1 MKMKKN
7 NNKFYVT
14 SYDKLI
20 LFSFLGLMVIGLL
33 IMLDISSVRNSM
45 MYFYRQLAYAVISI
59 VLALYVLY
67 YCDLNKLR
75 PLNSILIGITIAL
88 LIVVLFKGETVKG
101 ATRSINLGIVNFQ
114 PSFLARVA
122 LIFYFA
128 HVIDRKKEE
137 LIKSDIGEFIKNF
150 LPLLLVTA
158 VVYGLILKG
167 QHLSSLVISA
177 ASLVC
182 LLFLGGLRIKIVAIA
197 LVICLIAGVAIIKVG
212 AKYRSDRLDIFKKY
226 CLFYRGPVPELKP
239 EKEYQVKESLTA
251 LTSGKLFGT
260 GADRG
265 RAKHYYLPEAR
276 TDYVFT
282 VIGEEFGFFGAIIV
296 FGLHCLLFFR
306 IMMMAFKQT
315 DFYLQLVAMGLA
327 LNIFLNVLVNVG
339 VSMSI
344 LPSTGNTLPF
354 ISYSGTAMLIDSLS
368 IGVILNISA
377 KRKQI

>member
-1 MKMKKN
+1 
-7 NNKFYVT
+7 
-14 SYDKLI
+14 
-20 LFSFLGLMVIGLL
+20 
-33 IMLDISSVRNSM
+33 ML
-45 MYFYRQLAYAVISI
+45 YFYRQLAYAIVSI

-67 YCDLNKLR
+67 YCNLNKLR
-75 PLNSILIGITIAL
+75 PLNIVLIAITIVL
-88 LIVVLFKGETVKG
+88 LIIVLFKGQTVKG
-101 ATRSINLGIVNFQ
+101 ATRSINFGIVNFQ
-114 PSFLARVA
+114 PSFFARVA
-122 LIFYFA
+122 LIFFFA
-128 HVIDRKKEE
+128 HVIDRKRDE
-137 LIKSDIGEFIKNF
+137 LIKSGFSDFFKNF
-150 LPLLLVTA
+150 FPLLVVTA
-158 VVYGLILKG
+158 IVYGLILKG
-167 QHLSSLVISA
+167 QHLSSLIISA

-182 LLFLGGLRIKIVAIA
+182 LLFLGGLRFKLVAVALIV
-197 LVICLIAGVAIIKVG
+197 CLIAGIAVIQVG

-226 CLFYRGPVPELKP
+226 CLFYRGPVPKLPP

-282 VIGEEFGFFGAIIV
+282 VIGEEFGFLGAIFV

-315 DFYLQLVAMGLA
+315 DLYLQLVAMGLA

-377 KRKQI
+377 KRKQV